1 MASETDLRT
10 PPCGSRSAGYAAAV
24 SRPDP
29 HSADPDLR
37 RQRRLALLESL
48 REATELRART
58 RPRKERLERARAL
71 LQARHTRG

>member
-1 MASETDLRT
+1 M
-10 PPCGSRSAGYAAAV
+10 

-37 RQRRLALLESL
+37 RQRRLALLEAL

-58 RPRKERLERARAL
+58 RPRKERLARARAL
-71 LQARHTRG
+71 LRNRQTRG

>member
-1 MASETDLRT
+1 M
-10 PPCGSRSAGYAAAV
+10 

-29 HSADPDLR
+29 HSVDPDLR

-48 REATELRART
+48 REASELRART

-71 LQARHTRG
+71 MRSRHTRG